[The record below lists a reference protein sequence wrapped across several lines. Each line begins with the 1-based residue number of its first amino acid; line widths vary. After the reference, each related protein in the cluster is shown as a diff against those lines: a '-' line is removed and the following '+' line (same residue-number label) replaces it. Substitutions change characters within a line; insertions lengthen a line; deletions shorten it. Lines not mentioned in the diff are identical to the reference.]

1 MANTFL
7 LELVSPAKLLLSRQ
21 VEMAQFPAAEGEM
34 GVLPGHA
41 PMIVTLRG
49 GVIAVT
55 EVGQVTER
63 LFVNGGFAEVTQDRV
78 TILADEAIPVASLSR
93 ATAAQTLAEAE
104 AAMGGVL
111 TLSEEKRDQAMA
123 RLQAAR
129 VMVTAAEAP

>member
-21 VEMAQFPAAEGEM
+21 VEMAQIPAAEGEM

-41 PMIVTLRG
+41 PMIVALRG
-49 GVIAVT
+49 GVISVT
-55 EVGQVTER
+55 EGGQVTER

-78 TILADEAIPVASLSR
+78 TVLADEATPVASLSR
-93 ATAAQTLAEAE
+93 ATAAQTLAAAE
-104 AAMGGVL
+104 ASMGDVL
-111 TLSEEKRDQAMA
+111 TLTEEKREQAMA

-129 VMVTAAEAP
+129 VMVATAEAP